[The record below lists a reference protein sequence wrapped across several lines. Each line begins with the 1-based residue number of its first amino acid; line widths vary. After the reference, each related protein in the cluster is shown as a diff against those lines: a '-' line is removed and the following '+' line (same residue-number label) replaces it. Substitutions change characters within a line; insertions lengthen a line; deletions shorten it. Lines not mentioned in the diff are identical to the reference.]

1 VAFVPVRTFRR
12 AVVHDM
18 DALVS
23 DGQEHGDRTD
33 AASRARLEAE
43 TEALEH
49 EAARARL
56 SSLVSA
62 LAPDSRVG
70 LDALVRT
77 AGDPMIWSVWSDVT
91 GPGHAFK
98 GPAGEIAL
106 VCAEDMRL
114 AVPLVLIVTETCAE
128 VRSGRWTEVDDHLL
142 VGDTRLAPTPLR
154 DAAEEAAIILF
165 RLRRNGHAL
174 PQGASRFAR
183 LFVP

>member
-1 VAFVPVRTFRR
+1 
-12 AVVHDM
+12 M
-18 DALVS
+18 S
-23 DGQEHGDRTD
+23 DGQKHGDRPD
-33 AASRARLEAE
+33 ADERARARLLAE
-43 TEALEH
+43 SASLEH

-70 LDALVRT
+70 LDAIVRT

-91 GPGHAFK
+91 GPGHAFR
-98 GPAGEIAL
+98 GPEGAIAL
-106 VCAEDMRL
+106 VCADDMKL
-114 AVPLVLIVTETCAE
+114 AVPLVFVISDTVAE
-128 VRSGRWTEVDDHLL
+128 VRSGRWSTTEDALFI
-142 VGDTRLAPTPLR
+142 GDVPFAATPLR
-154 DAAEEAAIILF
+154 DAAEEAALMLF